1 MALTAKANMGGSFT
15 PVPNGMHLARCYRI
29 VDLGTQKTEHMGV
42 PKLAYKIM
50 LQFEVHS
57 EDESGKPTVTNKGEP
72 MSISKNYTMSLHEKA
87 TLRNHLKMWRGRDF
101 TPEELNGFELK
112 NVLGVWCMLSI
123 SQSTGNDGKTYTNV
137 NGLTPVPSVIK
148 QAGLPTP
155 VNKNELFNIGDP
167 DMAMFET
174 FSDNLKKK
182 ISSSPEWQ
190 KRNAPQS
197 SAPASAQFDSD
208 PDSDIPF

>member
-1 MALTAKANMGGSFT
+1 MALTAKAGSSGSFT

-57 EDESGKPTVTNKGEP
+57 EDESGKPTVTNKGDP

-112 NVLGVWCMLSI
+112 NVLGAWCMLSI
-123 SQSTGNDGKTYTNV
+123 STSTGNDGKTYTNIDAV
-137 NGLTPVPSVIK
+137 MPVPAHLEK
-148 QAGLPTP
+148 LGLPTP
-155 VNKNELFNIGDP
+155 FNQVKMYEIENHDSELF
-167 DMAMFET
+167 AT
-174 FSDNLKKK
+174 FSDSLRAK
-182 ISSSPEWQ
+182 IMGSMEYQRLPTQAAHASQ
-190 KRNAPQS
+190 APVDIDD
-197 SAPASAQFDSD
+197 DS
-208 PDSDIPF
+208 IPF

>member
-1 MALTAKANMGGSFT
+1 MALTAKAGSSGSFT

-42 PKLAYKIM
+42 PKLAYKVM

-101 TPEELNGFELK
+101 TPDELNGFELK
-112 NVLGVWCMLSI
+112 NVLGAWCMLSI
-123 SQSTGNDGKTYTNV
+123 STSTGNDGKTYTNIDAV
-137 NGLTPVPSVIK
+137 MPVPAHLK
-148 QAGLPTP
+148 KLGLPTP
-155 VNKNELFNIGDP
+155 FNQIKMYEIENHDSELF
-167 DMAMFET
+167 AT
-174 FSDNLKKK
+174 FSDSLRAK
-182 ISSSPEWQ
+182 IMGSMEYQRLPT
-190 KRNAPQS
+190 NPPQ
-197 SAPASAQFDSD
+197 ASQSFAADMDDDS
-208 PDSDIPF
+208 IPF